1 MGSDLILNKII
12 ILIIASISVLLF
24 ISCSDYANPV
34 LVQRVIDGDTILL
47 ETGER
52 VRYLDIDTPETVHP
66 TKPVQCFGTQ
76 AYLRNK
82 ELVENK
88 YVTLKQSNT
97 NKDQYGRLLRYV
109 YIEDLFIN
117 AVLVSEGY
125 AFAKDYNNPGHL
137 YEELKS
143 LELNAIKNK
152 TGLWEQCK

>member
-1 MGSDLILNKII
+1 M
-12 ILIIASISVLLF
+12 
-24 ISCSDYANPV
+24 
-34 LVQRVIDGDTILL
+34 
-47 ETGER
+47 
-52 VRYLDIDTPETVHP
+52 
-66 TKPVQCFGTQ
+66 
-76 AYLRNK
+76 
-82 ELVENK
+82 ENSAIRIREEQQP
-88 YVTLKQSNT
+88 KQSNT

>member
-1 MGSDLILNKII
+1 MGSDLILNKVI

-66 TKPVQCFGTQ
+66 TKPIQCFGPQ

-137 YEELKS
+137 YKELKS

>member
-1 MGSDLILNKII
+1 MGSDLILNKVI

-66 TKPVQCFGTQ
+66 TKPVQCFGPQ

-88 YVTLKQSNT
+88 QA
-97 NKDQYGRLLRYV
+97 Q
-109 YIEDLFIN
+109 LFDMFPP
-117 AVLVSEGY
+117 
-125 AFAKDYNNPGHL
+125 AF
-137 YEELKS
+137 
-143 LELNAIKNK
+143 
-152 TGLWEQCK
+152 